1 MAAVL
6 IENRQKKIKIDLQ
19 RVRRALNK
27 ILRNLDCK
35 DKEISLL
42 FVDDEGIRAINRR
55 FLNRDYSTNV
65 ISFSMSEGEFGNI
78 NPHILGDIVI
88 SVETA
93 FTDAL
98 EASIEFDDEIDFLM
112 IHGFLHLIGYNH
124 ENTGEDETIRMENKE
139 KELFSMLRN
148 RNSSP

>member
-1 MAAVL
+1 M

>member
-1 MAAVL
+1 L